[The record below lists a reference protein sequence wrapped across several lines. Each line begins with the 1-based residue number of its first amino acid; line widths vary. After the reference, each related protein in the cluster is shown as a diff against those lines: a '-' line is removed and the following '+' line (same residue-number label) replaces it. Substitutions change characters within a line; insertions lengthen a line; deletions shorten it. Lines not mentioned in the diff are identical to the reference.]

1 MGHQISE
8 QNRKNYYFLMEQNA
22 DTKVVLKNLFR
33 SLISTSHLG
42 AAIVN
47 ALNEEQIANIE
58 NTLKMHGEQIDLLKE
73 IVIGELL

>member
-1 MGHQISE
+1 MSIKSE

-22 DTKVVLKNLFR
+22 DTKVVLKNLFI

-42 AAIVN
+42 AVIVN

-58 NTLKMHGEQIDLLKE
+58 NVLKMHGEQIDLLKE
-73 IVIGELL
+73 IIIGELL

>member
-1 MGHQISE
+1 
-8 QNRKNYYFLMEQNA
+8 MEQNA
-22 DTKVVLKNLFR
+22 DTKVVLKNLFIF
-33 SLISTSHLG
+33 LISTSHLG

>member
-1 MGHQISE
+1 
-8 QNRKNYYFLMEQNA
+8 MEQNA
-22 DTKVVLKNLFR
+22 DTKVVLKNLFI

-58 NTLKMHGEQIDLLKE
+58 NTLKMYGEQIDLLKE

>member
-8 QNRKNYYFLMEQNA
+8 QNRKNYYFLMEQNV
-22 DTKVVLKNLFR
+22 DTKVVLKNLFI